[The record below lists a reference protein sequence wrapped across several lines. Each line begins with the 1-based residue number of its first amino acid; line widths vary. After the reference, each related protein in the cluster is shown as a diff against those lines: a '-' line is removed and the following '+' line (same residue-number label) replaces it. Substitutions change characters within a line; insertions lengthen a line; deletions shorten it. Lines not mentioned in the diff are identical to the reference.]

1 MAQKTMNKNLKF
13 VSTLNMPHEEWLERR
28 RKSIGGSDAAAVVGL
43 NAYVSPYSL
52 WAEKT
57 GKVPGFAGNLATE
70 IGTYMEEF
78 VAQKFAQESGKKVRR
93 FNKIIYNPDYPFAH
107 VNIDR
112 DVVGE
117 DAGLECKTTDSLNM
131 KKFRGGEYPANYY
144 VQCVHSMAITGAKRW
159 YLAVLIGNKEFKWF
173 TIERDEDEIAAL
185 MTAEADFWE
194 LVKKDTPPAVDGT
207 GATTE
212 ALKTIYAESDDS
224 ICDLTAFSTNLHQY
238 IALKKQI
245 KELEELAEEAANRVK
260 EFMGSSG
267 VGECNGFNV
276 SWKSQTRRTFDSK
289 KFAKENPDIDL
300 ADYYKSTNTRTFRVS
315 EIN

>member
-1 MAQKTMNKNLKF
+1 MYKHLNF
-13 VSTLNMPHEEWLERR
+13 VSTVNMPHEEWLARR

-70 IGTYMEEF
+70 VGTYMEEF
-78 VAQKFAQESGKKVRR
+78 VAQKFAQEAGKKVRR

-117 DAGLECKTTDSLNM
+117 DAGLECKTTDTLNL
-131 KKFRGGEYPANYY
+131 KKFKGGEYPANYY

-159 YLAVLIGNKEFKWF
+159 YLAVLIGNKEFRWF
-173 TIERDEDEIAAL
+173 VIERDEAEIAAL
-185 MTAEADFWE
+185 MNAEADFWE
-194 LVKKDTPPAVDGT
+194 LVKTDTPPAVDGT
-207 GATTE
+207 AATSE
-212 ALKTIYAESDDS
+212 ALETIYSESDDS
-224 ICDLTAFSTNLHQY
+224 VCDLTAFSTNLRQY
-238 IALKKQI
+238 IALKQQI
-245 KELEELAEEAANRVK
+245 KELEELADEAANK
-260 EFMGSSG
+260 IKAFMGESG
-267 VGECNGFNV
+267 GGECEGFKV

-300 ADYYKSTNTRTFRVS
+300 SGYYKETNARTFRVS